1 MTQLQARPEWVEL
14 GRKAGRYI
22 LGPRLGQGG
31 MGEVVEAWDT
41 VLGRTVALKVLTHME
56 PAAMVRFMH
65 EAQLQARLQHP
76 NICSIYDIEVH
87 HGVPRIAMQ
96 LVRGPD
102 LETASPDLEL
112 KEILRIS
119 AQVAGGLHHAHVH
132 GLIHRDVKP
141 GNILLQWVD
150 GAWQPV
156 IVDFGLAMAVNESS
170 LTLPNALT
178 GTPAYMAPEQVRGDR
193 GLVGPHSDVYG
204 LGGTL
209 YFLLTGRPPCVST
222 VTREVLR
229 VKKERR
235 FPTPRSLEP
244 SIPREVEAV
253 LMRCLAPAPEDR
265 YPTMDLL
272 QKDLLALLDPRQP
285 QVPAGGKAWLR
296 WSAALMVPLLAL
308 GACGHLGT
316 RWLRRRAQWQQAVHH
331 AESEVAGLM
340 ETWSRAQALPVHDLR
355 PDFQAFEEAE
365 RTAAVRYALE
375 GQSDSA
381 PARLVE
387 GAARICRRDLEG
399 SRGPLRAAWD
409 GGVRTPAVAYM
420 IGVSHW
426 LQWMEEAEAAAYRG
440 TAPPQASRN
449 AARSWFQRA
458 GGMHGDRKALFMAAL
473 GYMDGRFEDAV
484 RMARAGW
491 KSHPYRITTAWVGC
505 EALLAQGRAHWEAG
519 RNEEAGRLFREAEA
533 WAAEALRRAP
543 SDADMHHVRLSI
555 TLALAGQALGKGKV
569 PPGDIARL
577 SAYAEEALLLDP
589 TQPRAQ
595 TDWLMART
603 LEARALAAEGRDP
616 GPVIQKA
623 LAFYW
628 SRTREPRRA
637 GLQGAHMVLYL
648 LAAEQEAAHGRAPEA
663 FLQEAWKN
671 PGHVKEGPLDH
682 LERLQAFGTHGSAP
696 GRKAANPGGTGL
708 AGRHGRPI
716 LGAG

>member
-1 MTQLQARPEWVEL
+1 MTQLQAKPEWIEL

-87 HGVPRIAMQ
+87 QGVPRIAMQ

-102 LETASPDLEL
+102 LETASPDLEMA
-112 KEILRIS
+112 EILRIC
-119 AQVAGGLHHAHVH
+119 AQVAGALHHAHVH
-132 GLIHRDVKP
+132 GLVHRDVKP
-141 GNILLQWVD
+141 GNVLLQWVD

-235 FPTPRSLEP
+235 FPSPRSLEP
-244 SIPREVEAV
+244 SIPPELEAV
-253 LMRCLAPAPEDR
+253 LMRCLAPAPGDR
-265 YPTMDLL
+265 YPSMVDL
-272 QKDLLALLDPRQP
+272 QKDLLALLEPRGTG
-285 QVPAGGKAWLR
+285 VRAGRGSGWR
-296 WSAALMVPLLAL
+296 WGLAL
-308 GACGHLGT
+308 VLPVLALAGLGVLGT
-316 RWLRRRAQWQQAVHH
+316 RWMRQRARWQHAVHR
-331 AESEVAGLM
+331 AEAEAAGLM
-340 ETWSRAQALPVHDLR
+340 ETWNRAQAMPVHDLR
-355 PDFQAFEEAE
+355 QEFRIFEEQDRGAE
-365 RTAAVRYALE
+365 SQFGVP
-375 GQSDSA
+375 GQADQA

-387 GAARICRRDLEG
+387 GVARLCRRDL
-399 SRGPLRAAWD
+399 GPAGRSLAAAWE
-409 GGVRTPAVAYM
+409 GGIRTPTVAYLLG
-420 IGVSHW
+420 IAHW
-426 LQWMEEAEAAAYRG
+426 LQWMEDAEAAAFRG
-440 TAPPQASRN
+440 APPDPQARER
-449 AARSWFQRA
+449 ARSWFHRA
-458 GGMHGDRKALFMAAL
+458 GAVRDDRKALFQAAL
-473 GYMDGRFEDAV
+473 ALMDGQWDESV
-484 RMARAGW
+484 RIARAGW
-491 KSHPYRITTAWVGC
+491 AAYPFRATTVWVGC
-505 EALLAQGRAHWEAG
+505 EALMAQGRANWEAG
-519 RNEEAGRLFREAEA
+519 KSAEA
-533 WAAEALRRAP
+533 ARRFLEAQAWAEEALRRAP
-543 SDADMHHVRLSI
+543 SDADLHHVRLSAAR
-555 TLALAGQALGKGKV
+555 ALATQALAQGRI
-569 PPGDIARL
+569 PPKDLERL
-577 SAYAEEALLLDP
+577 SAFAEEALILDP
-589 TQPRAQ
+589 TRPRAQ
-595 TDWLMART
+595 ADWLQVQA
-603 LEARALAAEGRDP
+603 LEARARAAQGRDP
-616 GPVIQKA
+616 GPVLQKA

-637 GLQGAHMVLYL
+637 SLQGAHMVLYL
-648 LAAEQEAAHGRAPEA
+648 LAAEQEAARGRAPDA

-671 PGHVKEGPLDH
+671 PGHVKEGPMDH
-682 LERLQAFGTHGSAP
+682 LERLQAFGKNGPAP

-708 AGRHGRPI
+708 AGRQGRPI